1 MASGGEAGPISD
13 NPALGGR
20 SLTSCLLNPV
30 QALSAPLLPKM
41 DYLRDNP
48 VGLGVSDTELQKIL
62 IDERMRCEHHK
73 TNYQTLKAEHTR
85 LQDEYTKAQHDLKRM
100 LAEKQSVQDKFQL
113 LLAELRGEML
123 DKTRELE
130 ELKMQVITPQKLEI
144 LRGQIQQELEVPMR
158 ERFSR
163 LDEEVEKYRSDYNKL
178 RYDYT
183 FLKSESEHQKEAHMR
198 ILEENK
204 IRYESEISRL
214 ELDKED
220 LSNQLL
226 SMDPSRDNKRVES
239 LLREKAQLLQKLRS
253 LEAEVAELR
262 AERDNSGAQAENVQ
276 RIQVRQLAEAQAAVK
291 SLEAEKQS
299 LRLQLERFQKELQ
312 LSHEQNTQLTS
323 KLHKAEREL
332 NTLTNSKEELKHS
345 HKLEISNTKLEAAR
359 AKGEMERERDSLQSQ
374 VNGLQSDI
382 EILKT
387 TIERHKNHIAE
398 KECEL
403 IRKVQA
409 IREEEFQKLAAI
421 QDEKQELE
429 NRVSD
434 LEQQKAVQEAAGRS
448 EQEQWEEKMRAMQ
461 VTEESAKKE
470 AQNLRAKVQ
479 QQGLLL
485 EDLEREK
492 NENADL
498 RQQNHDLQIQVTAL
512 SHSESNLHDA
522 NVKLREMLERMKE
535 EIRNARSQAEK
546 AQQEAEKVLEDRRIE
561 WLEEK
566 HKLQECSATLEEKYC
581 QAKEKLQRAALAQK
595 KRKTLNE
602 NKQKRL
608 RDTIQLLE
616 AKKEELEIEKSTLN
630 KQYTYTEEHA
640 KLQKRLKDI
649 QRRHNEFRRLILGPH
664 MTAAGINNS
673 ASFLSST
680 LVPGA
685 QMAISNLQEEQHQSE
700 LFLLRKRLEDLETTQ
715 QQQLEELGAS

>member
-1 MASGGEAGPISD
+1 
-13 NPALGGR
+13 
-20 SLTSCLLNPV
+20 
-30 QALSAPLLPKM
+30 
-41 DYLRDNP
+41 
-48 VGLGVSDTELQKIL
+48 
-62 IDERMRCEHHK
+62 
-73 TNYQTLKAEHTR
+73 
-85 LQDEYTKAQHDLKRM
+85 
-100 LAEKQSVQDKFQL
+100 
-113 LLAELRGEML
+113 
-123 DKTRELE
+123 
-130 ELKMQVITPQKLEI
+130 
-144 LRGQIQQELEVPMR
+144 
-158 ERFSR
+158 
-163 LDEEVEKYRSDYNKL
+163 
-178 RYDYT
+178 
-183 FLKSESEHQKEAHMR
+183 
-198 ILEENK
+198 
-204 IRYESEISRL
+204 
-214 ELDKED
+214 
-220 LSNQLL
+220 
-226 SMDPSRDNKRVES
+226 MDPSRDNKRVES

-276 RIQVRQLAEAQAAVK
+276 RIQVRQLTEAQAAVK

-299 LRLQLERFQKELQ
+299 LRLQLERFQKELH

-323 KLHKAEREL
+323 KLHKAEREV
-332 NTLTNSKEELKHS
+332 NALTNSKEELKHS

-421 QDEKQELE
+421 QDEKTDFVNGLQSDIEILKTTIERHKNHIAEKECELIRKVQAIREEEFQKLAAIQDEKQELE
-429 NRVSD
+429 NRVAD
-434 LEQQKAVQEAAGRS
+434 LEQQKAVQEAARCS

-498 RQQNHDLQIQVTAL
+498 RQQNHDLQIQVTTL

-522 NVKLREMLERMKE
+522 NVKLREMLERIKE

-566 HKLQECSATLEEKYC
+566 HKLQECSATLEKKYC
-581 QAKEKLQRAALAQK
+581 QAKEKLQRAALAQN

-640 KLQKRLKDI
+640 KLQKRLKDL

-664 MTAAGINNS
+664 VTAAGINNS

-700 LFLLRKRLEDLETTQ
+700 LFLLHKRLEDLETTQ
-715 QQQLEELGAS
+715 QQQLEELGAPWNVKGKKHFDTEKT

>member
-1 MASGGEAGPISD
+1 
-13 NPALGGR
+13 
-20 SLTSCLLNPV
+20 
-30 QALSAPLLPKM
+30 M
-41 DYLRDNP
+41 DYLSDNP
-48 VGLGVSDTELQKIL
+48 VGMGVSDTELQKIL

-144 LRGQIQQELEVPMR
+144 LRGQIQQELEVPVR

-299 LRLQLERFQKELQ
+299 LRLQLERFQKELH

-323 KLHKAEREL
+323 KLHKAEREV
-332 NTLTNSKEELKHS
+332 NALTNSKEELKHS
-345 HKLEISNTKLEAAR
+345 HKLEISNAKLEAAR

-429 NRVSD
+429 NRVAD
-434 LEQQKAVQEAAGRS
+434 LEQQKAVQEAAGCS

-498 RQQNHDLQIQVTAL
+498 RQQNHDLQIQVTTL

-522 NVKLREMLERMKE
+522 NVKLREMLERIKE

-581 QAKEKLQRAALAQK
+581 QAKEKLQRATCAQK

-649 QRRHNEFRRLILGPH
+649 QRRHNEFHRLIVGPH
-664 MTAAGINNS
+664 VTAAGINNS
-673 ASFLSST
+673 ASFLSSM
-680 LVPGA
+680 LAPGA
-685 QMAISNLQEEQHQSE
+685 QMAISNLQEAQHQSE
-700 LFLLRKRLEDLETTQ
+700 LFLLCKRLEDLETTQ
-715 QQQLEELGAS
+715 QQQLEEPPGT

>member
-1 MASGGEAGPISD
+1 
-13 NPALGGR
+13 
-20 SLTSCLLNPV
+20 
-30 QALSAPLLPKM
+30 M

-130 ELKMQVITPQKLEI
+130 ELKMQVITPQKLEILRGQIQQELEVPMRERFSRLDEEVEKYRSDYNKLRYDYTFLKSESEHQKEAHMRILEENKIRYESEVITPQKLEI

-630 KQYTYTEEHA
+630 K
-640 KLQKRLKDI
+640 
-649 QRRHNEFRRLILGPH
+649 
-664 MTAAGINNS
+664 
-673 ASFLSST
+673 
-680 LVPGA
+680 
-685 QMAISNLQEEQHQSE
+685 
-700 LFLLRKRLEDLETTQ
+700 
-715 QQQLEELGAS
+715 

>member
-1 MASGGEAGPISD
+1 
-13 NPALGGR
+13 
-20 SLTSCLLNPV
+20 
-30 QALSAPLLPKM
+30 M

>member
-1 MASGGEAGPISD
+1 
-13 NPALGGR
+13 
-20 SLTSCLLNPV
+20 
-30 QALSAPLLPKM
+30 M
-41 DYLRDNP
+41 DYLSNNP
-48 VGLGVSDTELQKIL
+48 VGLGVSDTEFQKIL

-100 LAEKQSVQDKFQL
+100 LAEKQSVHDKFQL

-183 FLKSESEHQKEAHMR
+183 FLKSESEHQEVAHMR

-214 ELDKED
+214 ELDKQD

-276 RIQVRQLAEAQAAVK
+276 RIQVRQLAEAQTALK

-299 LRLQLERFQKELQ
+299 LRLQLERFEKELQ

-323 KLHKAEREL
+323 KLHKAEREV
-332 NTLTNSKEELKHS
+332 NALTNSKEELKHS

-387 TIERHKNHIAE
+387 TIERHKNHVAE

-409 IREEEFQKLAAI
+409 IREEEFQKLAAV

-429 NRVSD
+429 NRVAD
-434 LEQQKAVQEAAGRS
+434 LEQQKALQEAAGRS
-448 EQEQWEEKMRAMQ
+448 EQEQWEEKMQAVQ
-461 VTEESAKKE
+461 LTEESAKKE
-470 AQNLRAKVQ
+470 VQNLRAKVQ

-512 SHSESNLHDA
+512 SHSESDLLDA
-522 NVKLREMLERMKE
+522 NLKLREMLERVKE
-535 EIRNARSQAEK
+535 ELRNARSQAEK

-566 HKLQECSATLEEKYC
+566 HKLQECSSTLEEKYC

-630 KQYTYTEEHA
+630 KQNTYTEEHA

-664 MTAAGINNS
+664 MITAGINNS

-715 QQQLEELGAS
+715 QQQLEELGAP